1 MMKSGLHNQHTNR
14 KPQPPKIDIQP
25 QLEIQLQ
32 TSA

>member
-1 MMKSGLHNQHTNR
+1 MKHDEIWSTQLTYN
-14 KPQPPKIDIQP
+14 PQPPKIDIQP